1 MILQLLNIER
11 YINENKLLEVKSYKI
26 PFKSYDENGLWS
38 EQIFGPLGSKTR
50 SERFGYIDLKGRF
63 IHPIVFN
70 MLETVSDETSRIIKE
85 KAKFI
90 VRNHKYIED
99 INGET
104 GISFLIRTLPEV
116 KLASFCHSHKL
127 ENANYIDS
135 HLNFILIDKFLVTPA
150 ANRDIDIHSNMNKR
164 EMEEINN
171 LYIKLIV
178 YVQQLIGIPDLDA
191 ITNKKI
197 QLQLNALISYIK
209 KTKLTGKKGL
219 FRGTMLK
226 KSMDYSTRLVLTN
239 DPNIKLGTIGL
250 PWHTL
255 VAIFEPFVMHYLF
268 KKEQNLEIKLNLQSY
283 TNSEDFNYNNFS
295 KFVKDLVVNPDIVP
309 LNIKSGLISVLNQ
322 FLPEQI
328 VMCKR
333 DPVVQRKSWF
343 SAVPVI
349 TEGRVAYV
357 NSMDLGPL
365 GGDCVKGFIVTFV
378 KNHKDLYMQRIES
391 IDTFYKNHNLSLIE
405 KRIVNGKEIYDFLVN
420 DEIYSLGM
428 NEKNG
433 RLQYSRIQRWSVH
446 NNIKLNQML
455 INDIP
460 IIISKDNSCFV
471 YNELDSAYEK
481 LSVSDVNNNANYSF
495 IKVDFELD
503 GLLNKKYR
511 TSKVN
516 STNVHF
522 IKEYVNTNKVHIK
535 INETEIET
543 TEDKVGY
550 DLTMADSYVRSF
562 LHTSMIL
569 QCNSDGDTVAV
580 LPVFTNEA
588 KEEIKNKMDPTKNKS
603 KWKDLSSYNGVMY
616 SPSLDAI
623 STIYSATL
631 Q

>member
-50 SERFGYIDLKGRF
+50 SERFGYIDLKGSF

-85 KAKFI
+85 KSKFI
-90 VRNHKYIED
+90 VRDYKYIED

-116 KLASFCHSHKL
+116 KLSSFCHSHKL
-127 ENANYIDS
+127 ENAKYIDS

-150 ANRDIDIHSNMNKR
+150 SNRDIDIHSKINKI

-178 YVQQLIGIPDLDA
+178 YIQQLIGIPDLDA

-197 QLQLNALISYIK
+197 QLQLNALVSHIK
-209 KTKLTGKKGL
+209 KIKLTGKKGL

-255 VAIFEPFVMHYLF
+255 VAIFEPFVMHHLF

-283 TNSEDFNYNNFS
+283 INSENFDYNNFS
-295 KFVKDLVVNPDIVP
+295 KFVKDLIVNPDIVP

-405 KRIVNGKEIYDFLVN
+405 KRVVNGKEIYDFSVN

-460 IIISKDNSCFV
+460 ITISKDNSCFV
-471 YNELDSAYEK
+471 YNELDSTYEK

-495 IKVDFELD
+495 IKVDFEFD
-503 GLLNKKYR
+503 GSLNKKYR
-511 TSKVN
+511 ALKIN

-550 DLTMADSYVRSF
+550 DLTMADTHVRSF

-603 KWKDLSSYNGVMY
+603 KWKDLSSYNGVVY